1 MTISLALSLPACA
14 ISAGAI
20 LAGRPFAI
28 IGRPIGAA
36 LIALGVLGLA
46 APALADQN
54 MMAADNGTIQCI
66 VSAKDLTRISL
77 AGDQFAS
84 VSKITTGNPAED
96 FRIVNEPVRGDIYI
110 SVPDGFPRATL
121 SFFGTTRK
129 GFVYKFV
136 CQVRGTEAEQV
147 LITNAAIAS
156 ERARDW
162 EVQSS
167 PEDAAVRLAQ
177 AMYRGEVIDG
187 FEMRAA
193 VLEPVMVGRLQVQQ
207 VGEYRGAE
215 MTGLV
220 LRVRNTARQTLSL
233 DENMLAA
240 RGTFAFMAPVSELPA
255 DQEAAVYLIQSSAN
269 SFAGAR

>member
-1 MTISLALSLPACA
+1 MMAPFAHKLPACA
-14 ISAGAI
+14 IGAG
-20 LAGRPFAI
+20 L
-28 IGRPIGAA
+28 
-36 LIALGVLGLA
+36 LCLA
-46 APALADQN
+46 APAFADQN
-54 MMAADNGTIQCI
+54 VMAADNGTVQC
-66 VSAKDLTRISL
+66 VASAKDLTRISL

-96 FRIVNEPVRGDIYI
+96 FKIVNEPVRGDIYI
-110 SVPDGFPRATL
+110 SVPDGFPRAAL

-147 LITNAAIAS
+147 FIANTSITS

-177 AMYRGEVIDG
+177 AMYRGEAIDG
-187 FEMRAA
+187 FDLRST
-193 VLEPVMVGRLQVQQ
+193 VLEPVMVGRLEVQQ
-207 VGEYRGAE
+207 VGEYRGSE
-215 MTGLV
+215 MKGLV
-220 LRVRNTARQTLSL
+220 LRVRNTGRQTQSL

-240 RGTFAFMAPVSELPA
+240 HGALAFMAPVSELA
-255 DQEAAVYLIQSSAN
+255 AGQEAAVYLIQSSAN
-269 SFAGAR
+269 TQTGGR